1 MEGEGLCPA
10 GSCGVYRKDRL
21 MCRKRMQDFL
31 GTQWQEQRHV
41 SEELGTVRI
50 NWNRDFIYWR
60 ERKPNWRV
68 D

>member
-1 MEGEGLCPA
+1 MDCSNKSHKEVYINAVGMEGEGLCPA

-31 GTQWQEQRHV
+31 GTQWQEQKHV

-50 NWNRDFIYWR
+50 N
-60 ERKPNWRV
+60 
-68 D
+68 